1 MKKHTISLVALALL
15 ITICAMTGCR
25 KSKPVDNTPAPQG
38 LYLGIVG
45 FNSDLYTMPLGLLNQ
60 ETKHNFVDFVDG
72 LSMQNGTILYHAV
85 NTGLNSLAAAK
96 IPENL
101 INVSVVTFTDGLD
114 QGSYV
119 LSDSYN
125 SGSEYL
131 AAVNSRINNELI
143 GGTNISAYSIGVRGS
158 DVSDIEGFRNNLKKL
173 SSDPV
178 NNVFEVNNM
187 SEASEKFAQIAQQL
201 YNQST
206 FYNVTLR
213 LPAQEP
219 NTKIRF
225 TFDNVNAAENSQIYI
240 EGTYIR
246 TNGKGQ
252 LTDIRYV
259 GLECMS
265 GVAVT
270 ASSEGIFDVFSFRN
284 LTDLNGVQMTT
295 DYVKQWIWIVSA
307 EKWQYNSEFTPAGNT
322 AIARSE
328 GIFDVFA
335 FKNLTDLDGN
345 QIVTNYVKQ
354 WSLIPSS
361 MQWQYNS
368 EFTPSGN
375 TEIVDEY
382 KSAMIMLVLDCSSS
396 LGNDFANMKTAVN
409 QFIETLSGNY
419 NGK

>member
-1 MKKHTISLVALALL
+1 MSLPNWKASTAASKAPLVPTNLPKLSNKHWRNKLNAL
-15 ITICAMTGCR
+15 TTFSSCR
-25 KSKPVDNTPAPQG
+25 KPKADDNTPAKEG

-60 ETKHNFVDFVDG
+60 DTKHNFENFVDG

-119 LSDSYN
+119 LSDSYS

-173 SSDPV
+173 SSDPT
-178 NNVFEVNNM
+178 NNVFEVSNM
-187 SEASEKFAQIAQQL
+187 SEASEQFAQIAQKL

-206 FYNVTLR
+206 FYNVTLK

-225 TFDNVNAAENSQIYI
+225 TFDNVTDVNESQCYI

-246 TNGKGQ
+246 NGGKGQ
-252 LTDIRYV
+252 LTDIQYV

-265 GVAVT
+265 GIAVT
-270 ASSEGIFDVFSFRN
+270 ASTEGIFDLFSFQN
-284 LTDLNGVQMTT
+284 LTDQNGAQIST
-295 DYVKQWIWIVSA
+295 DYVKQWNWLEST
-307 EKWQYNSEFTPAGNT
+307 S
-322 AIARSE
+322 
-328 GIFDVFA
+328 
-335 FKNLTDLDGN
+335 
-345 QIVTNYVKQ
+345 
-354 WSLIPSS
+354 
-361 MQWQYNS
+361 QWQYNS
-368 EFTPSGN
+368 EFTPSDN
-375 TEIVDEY
+375 TQIVNEY

-396 LGNDFANMKTAVN
+396 LGSDFVNMKTAAN
-409 QFIETLSGNY
+409 GFIETLSGNY
-419 NGK
+419 NGR

>member
-1 MKKHTISLVALALL
+1 MKKHILSVAVLALAVAL
-15 ITICAMTGCR
+15 TTFSSCR
-25 KSKPVDNTPAPQG
+25 KPKAEDNTPAKEG

-45 FNSDLYTMPLGLLNQ
+45 FNSELYTMPLGLLNQ
-60 ETKHNFVDFVDG
+60 DTKHNFESFVDG

-119 LSDSYN
+119 LSDSYS

-131 AAVNSRINNELI
+131 SAVNSRINNELI

-173 SSDPV
+173 SSDPT
-178 NNVFEVNNM
+178 NNVFEVSNM

-206 FYNVTLR
+206 LYNVTLK

-225 TFDNVNAAENSQIYI
+225 TFDNVTEVSESQCYI

-246 TNGKGQ
+246 NGGKGQ

-259 GLECMS
+259 GLQCMS
-265 GVAVT
+265 GIAVT
-270 ASSEGIFDVFSFRN
+270 ASTEGIFDLFLFQN
-284 LTDLNGVQMTT
+284 LTDQNGTQIST
-295 DYVKQWIWIVSA
+295 DYVKQWNWLEST
-307 EKWQYNSEFTPAGNT
+307 S
-322 AIARSE
+322 
-328 GIFDVFA
+328 
-335 FKNLTDLDGN
+335 
-345 QIVTNYVKQ
+345 
-354 WSLIPSS
+354 
-361 MQWQYNS
+361 QWQYNS

-375 TEIVDEY
+375 TQTVNEY

-396 LGNDFANMKTAVN
+396 LGSDFINVKTAAN
-409 QFIETLSGNY
+409 GFIETLSGNY
-419 NGK
+419 NGR

>member
-1 MKKHTISLVALALL
+1 MKKHILSVAVLALAVML
-15 ITICAMTGCR
+15 TTFTSCR
-25 KSKPVDNTPAPQG
+25 KPKAEDNTPAKDG

-60 ETKHNFVDFVDG
+60 DTKREFVNFIDG
-72 LSMQNGTILYHAV
+72 LAMQNGTILYHAV

-114 QGSYV
+114 QGSYI
-119 LSDSYN
+119 LSDYN

-143 GGTNISAYSIGVRGS
+143 GGSNISAYSIGVRGS
-158 DVSDIEGFRNNLKKL
+158 DVADVDSFRNNLKKL

-178 NNVFEVNNM
+178 HNVFEVSNM
-187 SEASEKFAQIAQQL
+187 SEAQEKFAQIAQQL

-206 FYNVTLR
+206 FYNVTLK

-219 NTKIRF
+219 NTRIRF
-225 TFDNVNAAENSQIYI
+225 TFDNISEVTASQCYI

-252 LTDIRYV
+252 LTDVRYV

-270 ASSEGIFDVFSFRN
+270 ASSEGIFDVFAFQN
-284 LTDLNGVQMTT
+284 LTDMGGNQIST
-295 DYVKQWIWIVSA
+295 DYVKQWNWLEST
-307 EKWQYNSEFTPAGNT
+307 S
-322 AIARSE
+322 
-328 GIFDVFA
+328 
-335 FKNLTDLDGN
+335 
-345 QIVTNYVKQ
+345 
-354 WSLIPSS
+354 
-361 MQWQYNS
+361 QWQYNS

-375 TEIVDEY
+375 TEVVNEY

-396 LGNDFANMKTAVN
+396 LGSDFVNMKTAAN
-409 QFIETLSGNY
+409 GFIETLSGNY
-419 NGK
+419 NGR

>member
-1 MKKHTISLVALALL
+1 MLALVVTL
-15 ITICAMTGCR
+15 TTFTSCR
-25 KSKPVDNTPAPQG
+25 KPKAEDVTPAKEG

-45 FNSDLYTMPLGLLNQ
+45 FNSELYTMPLGLLNQ
-60 ETKHNFVDFVDG
+60 DTKHNFESFVDG

-85 NTGLNSLAAAK
+85 NTGLNSLASAK

-119 LSDSYN
+119 LSDTYN

-131 AAVNSRINNELI
+131 SAVNSRINSELI

-158 DVSDIEGFRNNLKKL
+158 DVSDIDGFRNNLKKL

-178 NNVFEVNNM
+178 NNVFEVSNM
-187 SEASEKFAQIAQQL
+187 NEASEKFAQIAQQL

-206 FYNVTLR
+206 FYNVTLK

-225 TFDNVNAAENSQIYI
+225 TFDNVSNVSESQRYI

-246 TNGKGQ
+246 NNGKGQ

-265 GVAVT
+265 GVTVT
-270 ASSEGIFDVFSFRN
+270 ASTEGIFDLFSFQN
-284 LTDLNGVQMTT
+284 LTDMGGNQIST
-295 DYVKQWIWIVSA
+295 DYVKQWNWL
-307 EKWQYNSEFTPAGNT
+307 E
-322 AIARSE
+322 
-328 GIFDVFA
+328 
-335 FKNLTDLDGN
+335 
-345 QIVTNYVKQ
+345 
-354 WSLIPSS
+354 SS
-361 MQWQYNS
+361 SQWQYNS

-375 TEIVDEY
+375 TQTVNEY

-396 LGNDFANMKTAVN
+396 LGSDFTNMKTAAN
-409 QFIETLSGNY
+409 GFIETLSGNY
-419 NGK
+419 TGR

>member
-1 MKKHTISLVALALL
+1 MKKHILSVAVLALAVML
-15 ITICAMTGCR
+15 TTFTSCR
-25 KSKPVDNTPAPQG
+25 KPKAEDNTPAKEG

-60 ETKHNFVDFVDG
+60 DTKREFVNFIDG
-72 LSMQNGTILYHAV
+72 LAMQNGTILYHAV
-85 NTGLNSLAAAK
+85 NTGLNSLADAK

-114 QGSYV
+114 QGSYI
-119 LSDSYN
+119 LSDYN

-158 DVSDIEGFRNNLKKL
+158 DVADVESFRNNLKKL

-178 NNVFEVNNM
+178 HNVFEVSNM

-206 FYNVTLR
+206 FYNVTLK

-219 NTKIRF
+219 NTRIRF
-225 TFDNVNAAENSQIYI
+225 TFDNVSEATASQCYI

-270 ASSEGIFDVFSFRN
+270 ASSEGIFDVFAFQN
-284 LTDLNGVQMTT
+284 LTDMGGNQIST
-295 DYVKQWIWIVSA
+295 DYVKQWNWLEST
-307 EKWQYNSEFTPAGNT
+307 S
-322 AIARSE
+322 
-328 GIFDVFA
+328 
-335 FKNLTDLDGN
+335 
-345 QIVTNYVKQ
+345 
-354 WSLIPSS
+354 
-361 MQWQYNS
+361 QWQYNS

-375 TEIVDEY
+375 TEVVNEY

-396 LGNDFANMKTAVN
+396 LGSDFVNMKTAAN
-409 QFIETLSGNY
+409 GFIETLSGNY
-419 NGK
+419 NGR

>member
-1 MKKHTISLVALALL
+1 MKKHL
-15 ITICAMTGCR
+15 ITVEVLTFAVMLTTFTSCR
-25 KSKPVDNTPAPQG
+25 KPKAEDNTPAKEG

-60 ETKHNFVDFVDG
+60 DTKHNFEDFVDG
-72 LSMQNGTILYHAV
+72 LAMQNGTILYHAV
-85 NTGLNSLAAAK
+85 NTGLNSLAKAK

-101 INVSVVTFTDGLD
+101 INVSIVTFTDGLD

-131 AAVNSRINNELI
+131 SAVNERINNELI

-158 DVSDIEGFRNNLKKL
+158 DVNDIEGFRNNLKKL
-173 SSDPV
+173 SSDPA

-187 SEASEKFAQIAQQL
+187 SEASEKFAEIAQQL

-206 FYNVTLR
+206 FYNVTLK

-225 TFDNVNAAENSQIYI
+225 TFDNVTDVAASQCYI

-246 TNGKGQ
+246 NEGKGQ
-252 LTDIRYV
+252 LIDIQYV
-259 GLECMS
+259 GLESMT
-265 GVAVT
+265 GVTVT
-270 ASSEGIFDVFSFRN
+270 AS
-284 LTDLNGVQMTT
+284 
-295 DYVKQWIWIVSA
+295 
-307 EKWQYNSEFTPAGNT
+307 
-322 AIARSE
+322 SE

-335 FKNLTDLDGN
+335 FKNLNDLEGN
-345 QIVTNYVKQ
+345 QMSTDYVKQ
-354 WSLIPSS
+354 WNWLESTE
-361 MQWQYNS
+361 QWQYNS

-375 TEIVDEY
+375 TEVVNEY

-396 LGNDFANMKTAVN
+396 LGNDFTNMKTAAN
-409 QFIETLSGNY
+409 SFIETLSGNY
-419 NGK
+419 SGR

>member
-1 MKKHTISLVALALL
+1 MKKHILSVVGLALVVMFS
-15 ITICAMTGCR
+15 TFTSCR
-25 KSKPVDNTPAPQG
+25 KPKAEDHTPAKEG

-45 FNSDLYTMPLGLLNQ
+45 FNSELYTMPLGLLNQ
-60 ETKHNFVDFVDG
+60 DTKHNFENFVDG

-85 NTGLNSLAAAK
+85 NTGLNSLASAK

-143 GGTNISAYSIGVRGS
+143 GGSNISAYSIGVRGS
-158 DVSDIEGFRNNLKKL
+158 DVADVDSFRNNLKKL

-178 NNVFEVNNM
+178 HNVFEVNNM
-187 SEASEKFAQIAQQL
+187 NEAQEKFAQIAQQL

-206 FYNVTLR
+206 FYNVTLK

-219 NTKIRF
+219 NTRIRF
-225 TFDNVNAAENSQIYI
+225 TFDNINEVTASQCYI

-252 LTDIRYV
+252 LTDVRYV

-270 ASSEGIFDVFSFRN
+270 ASSEGIFDVFSFQN
-284 LTDLNGVQMTT
+284 LTDMGGNQIST
-295 DYVKQWIWIVSA
+295 DYVKQWNWLEST
-307 EKWQYNSEFTPAGNT
+307 S
-322 AIARSE
+322 
-328 GIFDVFA
+328 
-335 FKNLTDLDGN
+335 
-345 QIVTNYVKQ
+345 
-354 WSLIPSS
+354 
-361 MQWQYNS
+361 QWQYNS
-368 EFTPSGN
+368 EFTPTGN
-375 TEIVDEY
+375 TEVVNEY

-396 LGNDFANMKTAVN
+396 LGSDFVNMKTAAN
-409 QFIETLSGNY
+409 GFIETLSGNY
-419 NGK
+419 NGR

>member
-1 MKKHTISLVALALL
+1 MALAVTL
-15 ITICAMTGCR
+15 TTFSSCR
-25 KSKPVDNTPAPQG
+25 KPKAEDNTPAKEG

-45 FNSDLYTMPLGLLNQ
+45 FNSELYTMPLGLLNQ
-60 ETKHNFVDFVDG
+60 DTKHNFESFVDG

-119 LSDSYN
+119 LSDSYS

-131 AAVNSRINNELI
+131 SAVNSRINNELI

-178 NNVFEVNNM
+178 HNVFEVSNM

-206 FYNVTLR
+206 LYNVTLK

-225 TFDNVNAAENSQIYI
+225 TFDNVAEVSESQCYI

-246 TNGKGQ
+246 NGGNGQ

-259 GLECMS
+259 GLQCMS
-265 GVAVT
+265 GITVT
-270 ASSEGIFDVFSFRN
+270 ASTEGIFDLFLFQN
-284 LTDLNGVQMTT
+284 LTDQNGTQIST
-295 DYVKQWIWIVSA
+295 DYVKQWNWLEST
-307 EKWQYNSEFTPAGNT
+307 S
-322 AIARSE
+322 
-328 GIFDVFA
+328 
-335 FKNLTDLDGN
+335 
-345 QIVTNYVKQ
+345 
-354 WSLIPSS
+354 
-361 MQWQYNS
+361 QWQYNS

-375 TEIVDEY
+375 TQTVNEY

-396 LGNDFANMKTAVN
+396 LGSDFVNMKTAAN
-409 QFIETLSGNY
+409 GFIETLSGNY
-419 NGK
+419 NGR

>member
-1 MKKHTISLVALALL
+1 MALAVA
-15 ITICAMTGCR
+15 ISTFSSCR
-25 KSKPVDNTPAPQG
+25 KPKAEDNTPAKEG

-45 FNSDLYTMPLGLLNQ
+45 FNSELYTMPLGLLNQ
-60 ETKHNFVDFVDG
+60 DTKHNFESFVDG

-119 LSDSYN
+119 LSDSYS

-131 AAVNSRINNELI
+131 SAVNSRINNELI

-178 NNVFEVNNM
+178 HNVFEVNNM

-206 FYNVTLR
+206 LYNVTLK

-225 TFDNVNAAENSQIYI
+225 TFDNVTDVSESQCYI

-246 TNGKGQ
+246 NGGKGQ

-259 GLECMS
+259 GLQCMS
-265 GVAVT
+265 GIAVT
-270 ASSEGIFDVFSFRN
+270 ASTEGIFDLFLFQN
-284 LTDLNGVQMTT
+284 LTDQSGTQIST
-295 DYVKQWIWIVSA
+295 DYVKQWNWLEST
-307 EKWQYNSEFTPAGNT
+307 S
-322 AIARSE
+322 
-328 GIFDVFA
+328 
-335 FKNLTDLDGN
+335 
-345 QIVTNYVKQ
+345 
-354 WSLIPSS
+354 
-361 MQWQYNS
+361 QWQYNS

-375 TEIVDEY
+375 TQVVNEY

-396 LGNDFANMKTAVN
+396 LGSDFVNMKTAAN
-409 QFIETLSGNY
+409 GFIETLSGNY
-419 NGK
+419 NGR

>member
-1 MKKHTISLVALALL
+1 MKKHILSVAVLALAVML
-15 ITICAMTGCR
+15 TTFTSCR
-25 KSKPVDNTPAPQG
+25 KPKAEDNTPAKEG

-60 ETKHNFVDFVDG
+60 DTKREFVNFIDG
-72 LSMQNGTILYHAV
+72 LAMQNGTILYHAV

-114 QGSYV
+114 QGSYI
-119 LSDSYN
+119 LSDYN

-158 DVSDIEGFRNNLKKL
+158 DVADVESFRNNLNKL
-173 SSDPV
+173 SSDPAH
-178 NNVFEVNNM
+178 NVFEVSNM

-206 FYNVTLR
+206 FYNVTLK

-219 NTKIRF
+219 NTKLRF
-225 TFDNVNAAENSQIYI
+225 TFDNVNEATASQCYI

-270 ASSEGIFDVFSFRN
+270 ASSEGIFDVFAFQN
-284 LTDLNGVQMTT
+284 LTDMGGNQIST
-295 DYVKQWIWIVSA
+295 DYVKQWNWLEST
-307 EKWQYNSEFTPAGNT
+307 S
-322 AIARSE
+322 
-328 GIFDVFA
+328 
-335 FKNLTDLDGN
+335 
-345 QIVTNYVKQ
+345 
-354 WSLIPSS
+354 
-361 MQWQYNS
+361 QWQYNS

-375 TEIVDEY
+375 TEVVNEY

-396 LGNDFANMKTAVN
+396 LGSDFVNMKTAAN
-409 QFIETLSGNY
+409 GFIETLSGNY
-419 NGK
+419 NGR

>member
-1 MKKHTISLVALALL
+1 MKKQILSVALLALV
-15 ITICAMTGCR
+15 ITLTTFSSCR
-25 KSKPVDNTPAPQG
+25 KPKAEDNTPAKEG

-60 ETKHNFVDFVDG
+60 DTKHNFENFVDG

-131 AAVNSRINNELI
+131 AAVNGRINNELI

-206 FYNVTLR
+206 FYNVTLK

-225 TFDNVNAAENSQIYI
+225 TFDNVGDVNASQCYI

-246 TNGKGQ
+246 NGGKGQ

-259 GLECMS
+259 GLACMS

-270 ASSEGIFDVFSFRN
+270 ASTEGIFDLFSFQN
-284 LTDLNGVQMTT
+284 LTDLTGNQIST
-295 DYVKQWIWIVSA
+295 DYVKQWNW
-307 EKWQYNSEFTPAGNT
+307 
-322 AIARSE
+322 
-328 GIFDVFA
+328 
-335 FKNLTDLDGN
+335 LD
-345 QIVTNYVKQ
+345 
-354 WSLIPSS
+354 SS
-361 MQWQYNS
+361 SQWQYNS

-375 TEIVDEY
+375 TQIVNEY
-382 KSAMIMLVLDCSSS
+382 KSAMIILVLDCSSS
-396 LGNDFANMKTAVN
+396 LGSDFINMKTAAN
-409 QFIETLSGNY
+409 SFIETLSGNY
-419 NGK
+419 NGR

>member
-1 MKKHTISLVALALL
+1 MALAVVL
-15 ITICAMTGCR
+15 TTFSSCR
-25 KSKPVDNTPAPQG
+25 KPKAEDNTPAKEG

-45 FNSDLYTMPLGLLNQ
+45 FNSELYTMPLGLLNQ
-60 ETKHNFVDFVDG
+60 DTKHNFENFVDG

-119 LSDSYN
+119 LSDSYS

-173 SSDPV
+173 SSDPT
-178 NNVFEVNNM
+178 NNVFEVSNM
-187 SEASEKFAQIAQQL
+187 SEASEQFAQKL

-206 FYNVTLR
+206 FYNVTLK

-225 TFDNVNAAENSQIYI
+225 TFDNVTDVNESQCYI

-246 TNGKGQ
+246 NGGKGQ
-252 LTDIRYV
+252 LTDIQYV

-265 GVAVT
+265 GIAVT
-270 ASSEGIFDVFSFRN
+270 ASTEGIFDLFSFQN
-284 LTDLNGVQMTT
+284 LTDQNGAQIST
-295 DYVKQWIWIVSA
+295 DYVKQWNWLEST
-307 EKWQYNSEFTPAGNT
+307 S
-322 AIARSE
+322 
-328 GIFDVFA
+328 
-335 FKNLTDLDGN
+335 
-345 QIVTNYVKQ
+345 
-354 WSLIPSS
+354 
-361 MQWQYNS
+361 QWQYNS

-375 TEIVDEY
+375 TQIVNEY

-396 LGNDFANMKTAVN
+396 LGSDFVNMKTAAN
-409 QFIETLSGNY
+409 GFIETLSGNY
-419 NGK
+419 NGR

>member
-1 MKKHTISLVALALL
+1 MKKHIITVAALALVVVL
-15 ITICAMTGCR
+15 STLTSCR
-25 KSKPVDNTPAPQG
+25 KPNAEDHTPAKEG

-60 ETKHNFVDFVDG
+60 DTKHNFENFVDG

-85 NTGLNSLAAAK
+85 NTGLNSLAEAK

-119 LSDSYN
+119 LSNNYN

-131 AAVNSRINNELI
+131 SAVNSRINNELI

-158 DVSDIEGFRNNLKKL
+158 DVSDIDGFRNNLNKL
-173 SSDPV
+173 SSDPSH
-178 NNVFEVNNM
+178 NVFEVNNM
-187 SEASEKFAQIAQQL
+187 SEASEKFAEIAQQL

-206 FYNVTLR
+206 FYNVTLK

-225 TFDNVNAAENSQIYI
+225 TFDNVDEVHDSQCYI

-252 LTDIRYV
+252 LTDIQYV
-259 GLECMS
+259 GLESMS
-265 GVAVT
+265 GIAVT
-270 ASSEGIFDVFSFRN
+270 ASSEGIFDVFAFQN
-284 LTDLNGVQMTT
+284 LTDLGGNQIST
-295 DYVKQWIWIVSA
+295 DYVKQWNWLEST
-307 EKWQYNSEFTPAGNT
+307 E
-322 AIARSE
+322 
-328 GIFDVFA
+328 
-335 FKNLTDLDGN
+335 
-345 QIVTNYVKQ
+345 
-354 WSLIPSS
+354 
-361 MQWQYNS
+361 QWQFNS

-375 TEIVDEY
+375 TEIVNEY

-396 LGNDFANMKTAVN
+396 LGNDFTNMKTAAN
-409 QFIETLSGNY
+409 GFIETLSGNY
-419 NGK
+419 SGR

>member
-1 MKKHTISLVALALL
+1 MALVVTL
-15 ITICAMTGCR
+15 TTFTSCR
-25 KSKPVDNTPAPQG
+25 KPKAEDNTPAKEG

-45 FNSDLYTMPLGLLNQ
+45 FNNELYTMPIGLLNQ
-60 ETKHNFVDFVDG
+60 DTKHNFETFVDG
-72 LSMQNGTILYHAV
+72 LAMQNGTILYHAV
-85 NTGLNSLAAAK
+85 NTGINSLASAK

-131 AAVNSRINNELI
+131 SAVNSRINNELI

-158 DVSDIEGFRNNLKKL
+158 DVSDIDSFRNNLKKL
-173 SSDPV
+173 SSDPIH
-178 NNVFEVNNM
+178 NVFEVSNM

-206 FYNVTLR
+206 FYNITLK

-225 TFDNVNAAENSQIYI
+225 TFDNVNEANASQCYI

-246 TNGKGQ
+246 NNGKGQ

-259 GLECMS
+259 GLESMS

-270 ASSEGIFDVFSFRN
+270 ASSEGIFDVFAFQN
-284 LTDLNGVQMTT
+284 LTDM
-295 DYVKQWIWIVSA
+295 
-307 EKWQYNSEFTPAGNT
+307 
-322 AIARSE
+322 
-328 GIFDVFA
+328 
-335 FKNLTDLDGN
+335 DGN
-345 QIVTNYVKQ
+345 QMSTDFVKE
-354 WSLIPSS
+354 WNWLESS
-361 MQWQYNS
+361 AQWQYNS

-375 TEIVDEY
+375 TQIVNEY

-396 LGNDFANMKTAVN
+396 LGSDFVQMKTAAN
-409 QFIETLSGNY
+409 GFIETLSGNY
-419 NGK
+419 NGR